1 MVERIC
7 LHVSTTCERNMTY
20 KESRRQIAFKNKVMV
35 KGKKKTSAE
44 YLMGTTT
51 SSQTNQYGY
60 SKHEEAHTVARRPGK
75 GR

>member
-35 KGKKKTSAE
+35 KGKKNK
-44 YLMGTTT
+44 
-51 SSQTNQYGY
+51 
-60 SKHEEAHTVARRPGK
+60 R
-75 GR
+75 